1 MFSIMS
7 IVYVIV
13 NGVNSNEFIPVGS
26 GIPGKK
32 EGKRMSEW
40 IKVAVDAMGGDYAP
54 KEPVKGAVEA
64 VNEKEEL
71 FIYLVGQ
78 EAAIQKE
85 LEQYTY
91 PKDRIQVV
99 AAEEVIETGEPP
111 VQAIQKKKDSS
122 MVKALRLVR
131 QGEASAF
138 VSCGSTG
145 AVLVGGQVLVGKIKG
160 VERAPLAPLIPPV
173 DGVSLLIDCG
183 ANVDARASHLL
194 QFARM
199 GSIYMENVMGVK
211 NPRVGLVNIGA
222 EEEKGNALVKEA
234 YPLLKECED
243 INFVGNVEARDIPKG
258 VCDVIVCEAFVGNV
272 ILKLYEGVGSAL
284 ISKVKG
290 GMMTSLRS
298 KIGGLLVKPALKE
311 TLKSFDASQY
321 GGAPLLGLKGLV
333 VKSHGSATAN
343 EIRNSIFQCITFTQE
358 DICGK
363 IREHITTE
371 KKGEV

>member
-99 AAEEVIETGEPP
+99 AAE
-111 VQAIQKKKDSS
+111 
-122 MVKALRLVR
+122 
-131 QGEASAF
+131 
-138 VSCGSTG
+138 
-145 AVLVGGQVLVGKIKG
+145 
-160 VERAPLAPLIPPV
+160 
-173 DGVSLLIDCG
+173 
-183 ANVDARASHLL
+183 
-194 QFARM
+194 
-199 GSIYMENVMGVK
+199 
-211 NPRVGLVNIGA
+211 
-222 EEEKGNALVKEA
+222 
-234 YPLLKECED
+234 
-243 INFVGNVEARDIPKG
+243 
-258 VCDVIVCEAFVGNV
+258 
-272 ILKLYEGVGSAL
+272 
-284 ISKVKG
+284 
-290 GMMTSLRS
+290 
-298 KIGGLLVKPALKE
+298 
-311 TLKSFDASQY
+311 
-321 GGAPLLGLKGLV
+321 
-333 VKSHGSATAN
+333 
-343 EIRNSIFQCITFTQE
+343 
-358 DICGK
+358 
-363 IREHITTE
+363 
-371 KKGEV
+371 